1 MPTPHC
7 RHTDDVVAR
16 TTTLNVPAAH
26 AAQSVSAT
34 PPVIDLYLPAAH
46 AGHPL
51 PVAFLYLPVG
61 Q

>member
-26 AAQSVSAT
+26 ASQSVSAT

-46 AGHPL
+46 AGQAPDS
-51 PVAFLYLPVG
+51 LYLPVG